1 MAFLMVDS
9 LGEDSVYDR
18 VDVVLVVAGAV
29 VGVLLDLVLLL
40 HLVPAGSSIG
50 GEDLNAARRF
60 PCCVLL
66 SRNTNG
72 TTDKNPDTDKLRRA
86 VN

>member
-1 MAFLMVDS
+1 MLSASSFQIVGVDS

-40 HLVPAGSSIG
+40 HLVPARCSVG
-50 GEDLNAARRF
+50 GEDLNGAR
-60 PCCVLL
+60 CQAMT
-66 SRNTNG
+66 SR
-72 TTDKNPDTDKLRRA
+72 A
-86 VN
+86 F

>member
-1 MAFLMVDS
+1 MVDS

-18 VDVVLVVAGAV
+18 VDVVLVVARSV

-40 HLVPAGSSIG
+40 HLVPAGSSVG
-50 GEDLNAARRF
+50 GEDLNGAR
-60 PCCVLL
+60 CKQISLL
-66 SRNTNG
+66 CSFVTEHKWNN
-72 TTDKNPDTDKLRRA
+72 KWKSIIDKLSRA